1 MMTLGAFWIFTSV
14 GGDVV
19 AEALII
25 TLTCML
31 AFVPAVNLWTAI
43 GVTARQLLK
52 SQRAIRAFNIAMGM
66 LIAASTITVLL

>member
-1 MMTLGAFWIFTSV
+1 MMTLGAFSNFTSL

-19 AEALII
+19 AETLII
-25 TLTCML
+25 TLTFML
-31 AFVPAVNLWTAI
+31 AFVPAVHLWTAI

-66 LIAASTITVLL
+66 LIAASTITIPL